1 MSSTTQSHFID
12 RFCTGLKALGVSA
25 GMTVMVHS
33 SLRAFGQ
40 VPGGADTII
49 DSLYKVL
56 TPEGTLLM
64 PALSY
69 MTVTRRQPVF
79 DQLHTPSCVGII
91 PETFRQRQGVL
102 RSLHPTHSAC
112 GWGKHARTLLAE
124 HPLDH
129 TPCGPHSPFHRLP
142 QFDGY
147 ILMLGC
153 GLKPN
158 TSMHAIE
165 ELVTPPYLFNQSI
178 TYTLIDENNHARQK
192 EYTPHNF
199 NGWEQRYDRVENLL
213 SHPQLRTGEVAGAVC
228 HLIHAPALWE
238 AALAPLRHNPL
249 YFVEAA
255 EISHQ

>member
-1 MSSTTQSHFID
+1 MNTSAHHPFVDQFRTD
-12 RFCTGLKALGVSA
+12 LNALGVRA

-33 SLRAFGQ
+33 SLGAFGQ

-49 DSLYKVL
+49 NSLCQLL

-79 DQLHTPSCVGII
+79 DLLNTPSCVGII
-91 PETFRQRQGVL
+91 PETFRQRQDVL
-102 RSLHPTHSAC
+102 RSLHPTHSVC
-112 GWGKHARTLLAE
+112 GWGKLARDLLTE
-124 HPLDH
+124 HSLDS

-165 ELVTPPYLFNQSI
+165 ELVTPPYLFSQPI
-178 TYTLIDENNHARQK
+178 TFILLDENGSTIHK
-192 EYTPHNF
+192 EYIPHNF
-199 NGWEQRYDRVENLL
+199 NGWEQRYDRVANLL
-213 SHPQLRTGEVAGAVC
+213 PSPQLRSGTVAGAPC

-238 AALAPLRHNPL
+238 AALAQLLKDPL
-249 YFVEAA
+249 YFVEATP
-255 EISHQ
+255 S

>member
-1 MSSTTQSHFID
+1 MSSTTNLDFID
-12 RFCTGLKALGVSA
+12 RFCSDLSVLGISA

-33 SLRAFGQ
+33 SLGAFGQ
-40 VPGGADTII
+40 VPGGADTVI
-49 DSLYKVL
+49 DALCKLL

-69 MTVTRRQPVF
+69 ISVTRRQPVF
-79 DQLHTPSCVGII
+79 DLLNTPSCVGII

-112 GWGKHARTLLAE
+112 GWGKHARGLLAE
-124 HPLDH
+124 HALDN

-142 QFDGY
+142 QFDGS

-165 ELVTPPYLFNQSI
+165 ELVTPPYLFSQPV
-178 TYTLIDENNHARQK
+178 TYTLIDENGRTTHK
-192 EYTPHNF
+192 EYIPHNF
-199 NGWEQRYDRVENLL
+199 NGWVQRYDRVADLL
-213 SHPQLRTGEVAGAVC
+213 SHPHLRTGEVAGAPC

-238 AALAPLRHNPL
+238 NVLAQLHKDALF
-249 YFVEAA
+249 FVDATP
-255 EISHQ
+255 S